1 MIGILVVFPVVEV
14 LEGVV
19 GNVIV
24 DGAVSNKTGLFICRS
39 LLSFI

>member
-14 LEGVV
+14 LEGVDE
-19 GNVIV
+19 NVIV
-24 DGAVSNKTGLFICRS
+24 DEVDPNKTGLFICRS